1 MTRETIEGQIYR
13 IETLLKIKQKSG
25 KLTWTEIRKLTDR
38 IGKLKELLKNAQ

>member
-25 KLTWTEIRKLTDR
+25 QLTWTEIRKLTDR
-38 IGKLKELLKNAQ
+38 IGKLKELLKNAK